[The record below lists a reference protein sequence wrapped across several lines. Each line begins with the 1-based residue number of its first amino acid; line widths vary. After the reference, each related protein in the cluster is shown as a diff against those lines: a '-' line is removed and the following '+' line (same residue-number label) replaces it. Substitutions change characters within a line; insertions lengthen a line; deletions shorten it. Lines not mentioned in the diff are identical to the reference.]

1 MFFSC
6 YNVVFAQVRSSY
18 ESGMIEKIVDERFEG
33 KYNASSIWK
42 VVEIAME
49 CVKFEA
55 VNRPTMIHICN
66 DLNEAIRLE
75 DNYEYCSPL
84 STGEVQ
90 SYSDVH
96 AR

>member
-49 CVKFEA
+49 CVKFET

-66 DLNEAIRLE
+66 ELNEAIRIE
-75 DNYEYCSPL
+75 ENYESSPMT
-84 STGEVQ
+84 TGEYLGYSSVQ
-90 SYSDVH
+90 